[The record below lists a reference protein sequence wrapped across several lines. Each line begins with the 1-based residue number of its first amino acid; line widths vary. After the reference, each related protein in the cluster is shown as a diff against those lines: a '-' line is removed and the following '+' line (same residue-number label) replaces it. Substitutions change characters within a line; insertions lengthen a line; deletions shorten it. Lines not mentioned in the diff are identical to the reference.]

1 MNRDDDISLL
11 TLMTF
16 GKSAALV
23 ISRLNC
29 MTLATAHIAF
39 SNHINFVNA
48 LSVLL
53 KYAMNA

>member
-11 TLMTF
+11 TLMTL
-16 GKSAALV
+16 GKSTALV

-29 MTLATAHIAF
+29 MRMATAYIAF
-39 SNHINFVNA
+39 SGHISFVNA
-48 LSVLL
+48 LPVLL